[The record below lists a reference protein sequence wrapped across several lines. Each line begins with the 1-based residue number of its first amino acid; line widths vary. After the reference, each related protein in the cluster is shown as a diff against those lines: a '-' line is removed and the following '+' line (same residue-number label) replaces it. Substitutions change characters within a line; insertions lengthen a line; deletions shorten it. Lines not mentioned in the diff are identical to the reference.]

1 MPGYALVG
9 LHGGVRSADNRWD
22 VSLWVRNLLDKDY
35 YNTRSVSSAYG
46 VVLAAL
52 GDPRLF
58 GVTLKGRI

>member
-1 MPGYALVG
+1 
-9 LHGGVRSADNRWD
+9 VRSPDDRWD
-22 VSLWVRNLLDKDY
+22 VSVWVRNLFDENY
-35 YNTRSVSSAYG
+35 YNTKGVSGQFG